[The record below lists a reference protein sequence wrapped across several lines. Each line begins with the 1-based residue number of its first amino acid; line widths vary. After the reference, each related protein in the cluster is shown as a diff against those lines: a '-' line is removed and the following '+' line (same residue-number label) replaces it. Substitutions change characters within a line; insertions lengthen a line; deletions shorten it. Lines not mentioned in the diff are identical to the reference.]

1 MGLGFELCSIKQT
14 SIDRHKMMQ
23 KKKKNESN
31 KLLNKI
37 EAFSA

>member
-23 KKKKNESN
+23 KKNESN

>member
-23 KKKKNESN
+23 KKKNESN